1 MNNIN
6 QGIIKQEVARRKKW
20 ASWVIYWLDIDAVI
34 YLEVIPQFFFL
45 KTNLRYSYKIIVFLL
60 LLVLL
65 LGMGT
70 VYLLWLYC
78 F

>member
-6 QGIIKQEVARRKKW
+6 QGIMKQEVARRKKW

-45 KTNLRYSYKIIVFLL
+45 KTNLRYSYKIIVFLSAT
-60 LLVLL
+60 
-65 LGMGT
+65 T
-70 VYLLWLYC
+70 VDSSFY
-78 F
+78 

>member
-6 QGIIKQEVARRKKW
+6 QGIMKQEVARRKKW